1 MEENRGWT
9 PVLPPDSSAAVWHSN
24 PVKQDVPLHGPTA
37 HPFNPRMQHSEVSTN
52 QLSASD
58 AASCTIQRQR
68 REIKLLM
75 AELKER
81 ECELNAMA
89 ASHQRCLRACEGD
102 RRQLLE
108 SEQKQ
113 SRLEEELQKRNEV
126 IRALTKRVQLVEARE
141 KEVRKELRAA
151 LQRIEELQE
160 NQKHMRHTCQ
170 DYEEKNHS
178 LNSKVMILTTEVG
191 SLKVKE
197 EELSSRLK
205 IKDKDASE
213 ASGHVVHLTGRLR
226 ETEAALA
233 ESRSREAELLREEE
247 ANRRRLKEARRDNAR
262 LREELQQQVT
272 QGSAQ
277 REETIRLKQEVQL
290 LRQDLALSGEGD
302 SWKDEL
308 LELARSKQDRAV
320 SELQCLRQVYES
332 QRNELQLLHVNLE
345 SARVAVRKDHHGSQD
360 LSSESMR
367 GKTSPQPDHLSSPG
381 RVHSG
386 VLASLLTHSG
396 DVLSDSLL
404 QQLLDHSPRSGAP
417 SRPLETSSYSHNCQT
432 DHQHVYT
439 PPAQSA
445 EAPPKES
452 CRSARQGGGQAGQDS
467 LTFED

>member
-262 LREELQQQVT
+262 LR
-272 QGSAQ
+272 
-277 REETIRLKQEVQL
+277 
-290 LRQDLALSGEGD
+290 GEGD